1 MPKMIEQL
9 RELPELTDVAADL
22 QHRGQELY
30 LEIDRDAAAR
40 LGVSV
45 STVAQVLQNAFGQRQ
60 ISTLFT
66 QSNQYR
72 VVLEMDPALA
82 AGPDAL
88 RSIHVPAPGGQI
100 PLASLARLHQRG
112 TPSSRFGSSCS
123 CRRLSRSASRAR
135 RRPSRRHW
143 PTACG

>member
-1 MPKMIEQL
+1 ELSIEDRVARTQYQFTLTSLDSETLGEWVPRVIEQL
-9 RELPELTDVAADL
+9 RERPELAADL

-88 RSIHVPAPGGQI
+88 RSIHVPAPGGQV
-100 PLASLARLHQRG
+100 
-112 TPSSRFGSSCS
+112 
-123 CRRLSRSASRAR
+123 
-135 RRPSRRHW
+135 
-143 PTACG
+143 